1 MTKTEYLQLIK
12 EGEDDFYSI
21 DTVNRNL
28 DKIDSMFGKLAWFC
42 VCGSRK
48 MDVNKIVDAEGF
60 QLFSGVRAIVYFTWG
75 NTAENITM
83 NINGT
88 GAYPVKYK
96 NEPLPAGFIQ
106 AEWALEVVYH
116 AGCWRVVG
124 DLADKR
130 AQELAERIDGMTP
143 SDIGALPVSG
153 NAVSASK
160 WNTARKI
167 NGMSIDGTADRTNYG
182 VCSTSGSTAAKT
194 VSCAGFNLATGAE
207 ITVKFNNTNTSTN
220 PTLNVNGTGAK
231 AIYYKGVTVPSG
243 YIVANGMYTFRYN
256 GTQWEYVGDNTQK
269 QVDDMTTRLN
279 NLKASDIDALPVSG
293 NAVSASKWNTT
304 RKING
309 MSIDGTAD
317 RTNYGVC
324 STEGSV
330 ALKTVSCPGFS
341 LVMGAEITVKFNNT
355 NTALNPTLN
364 VNSTG
369 AKAIYYKGAA
379 VPSGYIASN
388 GTYTFRYTGMQWEV
402 VGEITNK
409 QVEVLDAKIFN
420 LQTEIQ
426 KLGKEI
432 FDFKEITSAIFERIE
447 LECTNGM
454 LWEYRT
460 VDLIPKIASPI
471 NGAKCVAVQLEKG
484 VLYKV
489 VTSILESYTYSF
501 FAIMEV
507 IGSDNFGD
515 NGCKKL
521 GSGGKESFIIKP
533 KESSTYLLINCCDP
547 DTDIEVYKLKF

>member
-143 SDIGALPVSG
+143 SDIGALPASG

-182 VCSTSGSTAAKT
+182 VCSGITVRSGS
-194 VSCAGFNLATGAE
+194 L
-207 ITVKFNNTNTSTN
+207 
-220 PTLNVNGTGAK
+220 
-231 AIYYKGVTVPSG
+231 
-243 YIVANGMYTFRYN
+243 
-256 GTQWEYVGDNTQK
+256 
-269 QVDDMTTRLN
+269 
-279 NLKASDIDALPVSG
+279 
-293 NAVSASKWNTT
+293 
-304 RKING
+304 
-309 MSIDGTAD
+309 
-317 RTNYGVC
+317 
-324 STEGSV
+324 
-330 ALKTVSCPGFS
+330 
-341 LVMGAEITVKFNNT
+341 
-355 NTALNPTLN
+355 
-364 VNSTG
+364 
-369 AKAIYYKGAA
+369 
-379 VPSGYIASN
+379 
-388 GTYTFRYTGMQWEV
+388 
-402 VGEITNK
+402 
-409 QVEVLDAKIFN
+409 
-420 LQTEIQ
+420 
-426 KLGKEI
+426 LG
-432 FDFKEITSAIFERIE
+432 
-447 LECTNGM
+447 
-454 LWEYRT
+454 
-460 VDLIPKIASPI
+460 
-471 NGAKCVAVQLEKG
+471 
-484 VLYKV
+484 
-489 VTSILESYTYSF
+489 
-501 FAIMEV
+501 
-507 IGSDNFGD
+507 
-515 NGCKKL
+515 
-521 GSGGKESFIIKP
+521 IIHRNRWM
-533 KESSTYLLINCCDP
+533 I
-547 DTDIEVYKLKF
+547 

>member
-143 SDIGALPVSG
+143 SDIGALPASG

-207 ITVKFNNTNTSTN
+207 ITVKFNNTNTASN
-220 PTLNVNGTGAK
+220 PTMNVNGTGAK

-256 GTQWEYVGDNTQK
+256 GTQWEFVGDNTQK
-269 QVDDMTTRLN
+269 QVD
-279 NLKASDIDALPVSG
+279 
-293 NAVSASKWNTT
+293 
-304 RKING
+304 
-309 MSIDGTAD
+309 
-317 RTNYGVC
+317 
-324 STEGSV
+324 
-330 ALKTVSCPGFS
+330 
-341 LVMGAEITVKFNNT
+341 
-355 NTALNPTLN
+355 ALNSKISSLQ
-364 VNSTG
+364 
-369 AKAIYYKGAA
+369 A
-379 VPSGYIASN
+379 
-388 GTYTFRYTGMQWEV
+388 
-402 VGEITNK
+402 
-409 QVEVLDAKIFN
+409 EVLDLRMLISALVEKIGVDP
-420 LQTEIQ
+420 I
-426 KLGKEI
+426 
-432 FDFKEITSAIFERIE
+432 D
-447 LECTNGM
+447 GM
-454 LWEYRT
+454 LWEYMSQDTIPRT
-460 VDLIPKIASPI
+460 DSQIL
-471 NGAKCVAVQLEKG
+471 GAKCECVHVEKG
-484 VLYKV
+484 VIYKV
-489 VTSILESYTYSF
+489 VTSVAEEYKYSV
-501 FAIMEV
+501 FAVMEV
-507 IGSDNFGD
+507 IGGYPNFGY
-515 NGCKKL
+515 NGKRI
-521 GSGGKESFIIKP
+521 SGTGAKDSFIIKP
-533 KESSTYLLINCCDP
+533 NESSTYLLINCCDP

>member
-12 EGEDDFYSI
+12 EGEEDFYSI
-21 DTVNRNL
+21 DTVNSNL

-182 VCSTSGSTAAKT
+182 VC
-194 VSCAGFNLATGAE
+194 F
-207 ITVKFNNTNTSTN
+207 
-220 PTLNVNGTGAK
+220 
-231 AIYYKGVTVPSG
+231 
-243 YIVANGMYTFRYN
+243 
-256 GTQWEYVGDNTQK
+256 
-269 QVDDMTTRLN
+269 
-279 NLKASDIDALPVSG
+279 
-293 NAVSASKWNTT
+293 
-304 RKING
+304 
-309 MSIDGTAD
+309 
-317 RTNYGVC
+317 
-324 STEGSV
+324 TEGSI

-341 LVMGAEITVKFNNT
+341 LVTGAEITVKFKYE
-355 NTALNPTLN
+355 NTAYYPTLN
-364 VNSTG
+364 VNGTG
-369 AKAIYYKGAA
+369 AKDICYRDSSSMAYGLILA
-379 VPSGYIASN
+379 N
-388 GTYTFRYTGMQWEV
+388 GTYTFRYNGTDWDIVGDLTQGHVDEIKTRLDNLRPSDIGALPSSGGTVSGGLTVTGDTTLNGKVRIKNVTSNSGSVINIGDGDIIQIAEETDDV
-402 VGEITNK
+402 LTVKAKRVNINSTISNSVYINGNK
-409 QVEVLDAKIFN
+409 AAAIQELTQAQYDALDSSVK
-420 LQTEIQ
+420 
-426 KLGKEI
+426 
-432 FDFKEITSAIFERIE
+432 
-447 LECTNGM
+447 TNGTI
-454 LWEYRT
+454 Y
-460 VDLIPKIASPI
+460 
-471 NGAKCVAVQLEKG
+471 
-484 VLYKV
+484 
-489 VTSILESYTYSF
+489 
-501 FAIMEV
+501 
-507 IGSDNFGD
+507 
-515 NGCKKL
+515 
-521 GSGGKESFIIKP
+521 FIKDR
-533 KESSTYLLINCCDP
+533 N
-547 DTDIEVYKLKF
+547 

>member
-143 SDIGALPVSG
+143 SDIGALPASG

-207 ITVKFNNTNTSTN
+207 ITVKFNNTNTASN
-220 PTLNVNGTGAK
+220 PTLNVNGMGAK
-231 AIYYKGVTVPSG
+231 AIYYKGVPVPSG

-256 GTQWEYVGDNTQK
+256 GTQWEFVGDLCQK
-269 QVDDMTTRLN
+269 QVEL
-279 NLKASDIDALPVSG
+279 LKEDSKKLDVDVRSLQEKSDSMDELFDLMFEGLSDKLQGTDLSPV
-293 NAVSASKWNTT
+293 
-304 RKING
+304 NG
-309 MSIDGTAD
+309 MIWVYAP
-317 RTNYGVC
+317 
-324 STEGSV
+324 EGSSKMHYHSGSV
-330 ALKTVSCPGFS
+330 DMDETVQC
-341 LVMGAEITVKFNNT
+341 AEI
-355 NTALNPTLN
+355 
-364 VNSTG
+364 
-369 AKAIYYKGAA
+369 I
-379 VPSGYIASN
+379 
-388 GTYTFRYTGMQWEV
+388 
-402 VGEITNK
+402 
-409 QVEVLDAKIFN
+409 VEP
-420 LQTEIQ
+420 
-426 KLGKEI
+426 
-432 FDFKEITSAIFERIE
+432 ER
-447 LECTNGM
+447 
-454 LWEYRT
+454 
-460 VDLIPKIASPI
+460 V
-471 NGAKCVAVQLEKG
+471 
-484 VLYKV
+484 YKV
-489 VTSILESYTYSF
+489 VTYIGGDYISSVIPIQETDISYRLCVPTKELKEGKIVTVFKTSEMTKRIL
-501 FAIMEV
+501 INR
-507 IGSDNFGD
+507 IGSKEDIVVYRL
-515 NGCKKL
+515 KL
-521 GSGGKESFIIKP
+521 
-533 KESSTYLLINCCDP
+533 
-547 DTDIEVYKLKF
+547 